1 MRNIIRIPDRSYGI
15 VKSVELPPVRK
26 RNKELWAKDPA
37 IKEAK
42 QEATGSQHFVNKIIT
57 SFAGYSRDGRSN
69 IRLTVGK
76 QHM

>member
-15 VKSVELPPVRK
+15 VKNVEPPPVRK

-37 IKEAK
+37 IKQAK
-42 QEATGSQHFVNKIIT
+42 QESTGSQHFINKVVT
-57 SFAGYSRDGRSN
+57 SFAGYSKDGRSN

-76 QHM
+76 HQM